1 MVKKVCAVLSMSEF
15 SALREAGICGYRSR
29 TTTYDEPERCSV
41 RIRRLGVDTTFVP
54 MPSKSPDLDDLETR
68 FWLRT
73 VAAGGLAYVGFF
85 AETSHSLA
93 IAVVIG
99 ITMSLGVAGHWLIPW
114 ERFVRSRH
122 REAVLLGW
130 LLTTVV
136 VIGLVAGLDGGA
148 RSPMAL
154 ALVLPA
160 CFASLAYSRFRVLA
174 IGLAAEVALGVLV
187 LIGSPGT
194 GTVLVGAVVLGG
206 IATIGARQAEFHHEW
221 RHRLAYESQTDP
233 LTGLLNR
240 RGFASASADAFDG
253 LRRGRYRVTLV
264 IIDLDLFKE
273 YNDVYGHLAGDEL
286 LRWVGEELEATVR
299 PGDSVARIG
308 GDEFAVLLPEI
319 DAEDAAPLVAEI
331 DARLSCRVP
340 HSLGTAAAPGD
351 GTSFEQLYEVAD
363 AALYARKFA
372 RTGRSSAA
380 A

>member
-1 MVKKVCAVLSMSEF
+1 
-15 SALREAGICGYRSR
+15 
-29 TTTYDEPERCSV
+29 
-41 RIRRLGVDTTFVP
+41 
-54 MPSKSPDLDDLETR
+54 MPPNSTDLDDLETR

-73 VAAGGLAYVGFF
+73 VTAGSWATICTCAGGLAYVALFDQ
-85 AETSHSLA
+85 TSHGPA
-93 IAVVIG
+93 IAAVIAV
-99 ITMSLGVAGHWLIPW
+99 TMALGAIGLWLVPW

-130 LLTTVV
+130 SLFTIG
-136 VIGLVAGLDGGA
+136 VIGVVAALDGGA

-174 IGLAAEVALGVLV
+174 VGLAAEAALGVLV

-194 GTVLVGAVVLGG
+194 GTVLVAAVVLGG
-206 IATIGARQAEFHHEW
+206 IATIGARQAQFHDEW
-221 RHRLAYESQTDP
+221 RSRLTYDSQTDP

-240 RGFASASADAFDG
+240 RGFASASAGAFDG
-253 LRRGRYRVTLV
+253 FRRGRVRVTLV
-264 IIDLDLFKE
+264 ILDLDLFKD

-286 LRWVGEELEATVR
+286 LRWVAEELDATVR

-319 DAEDAAPLVAEI
+319 DADAAAPLVAEL
-331 DARLSCRVP
+331 DARLARRVP
-340 HSLGTAAAPGD
+340 HSLGTASAPGD
-351 GTSFEQLYEVAD
+351 GSSFEQLYAVAD
-363 AALYARKFA
+363 EALYAR
-372 RTGRSSAA
+372 TGRAA

>member
-1 MVKKVCAVLSMSEF
+1 MPPQD
-15 SALREAGICGYRSR
+15 SA
-29 TTTYDEPERCSV
+29 
-41 RIRRLGVDTTFVP
+41 
-54 MPSKSPDLDDLETR
+54 LDDLETR

-73 VAAGGLAYVGFF
+73 VTSGGRATFGTCAGGLAYVLLY
-85 AETSHSLA
+85 AESGYRPEIATV
-93 IAVVIG
+93 IAV
-99 ITMSLGVAGHWLIPW
+99 TMALGAAGLWLVPW

-130 LLTTVV
+130 SLTTILI
-136 VIGLVAGLDGGA
+136 IGAVAALDGGA

-154 ALVLPA
+154 ALALPA
-160 CFASLAYSRFRVLA
+160 CFASFAYSRLRVLVV
-174 IGLAAEVALGVLV
+174 GLAGEAVLGALV

-221 RHRLAYESQTDP
+221 RRRLAYDSQTDP

-240 RGFASASADAFDG
+240 RGFAGASAGAFDSF
-253 LRRGRYRVTLV
+253 RRGRAKVTLV
-264 IIDLDLFKE
+264 LIDLDLFKD

-286 LRWVGEELEATVR
+286 LRWVGAELAATVR

-308 GDEFAVLLPEI
+308 GDEFAVLLPET
-319 DAEDAAPLVAEI
+319 DAEAAAPLVAEI
-331 DARLSCRVP
+331 ATRLSRRSP
-340 HSLGTAAAPGD
+340 HCLGTASAPSD
-351 GTSFEQLYEVAD
+351 GASFEQLYELAD

-372 RTGRSSAA
+372 RSGAA

>member
-1 MVKKVCAVLSMSEF
+1 MPPNRPEL
-15 SALREAGICGYRSR
+15 
-29 TTTYDEPERCSV
+29 DE
-41 RIRRLGVDTTFVP
+41 
-54 MPSKSPDLDDLETR
+54 LETR

-73 VAAGGLAYVGFF
+73 VAAGGWATFGTCAGGLAYVAFF
-85 AETSHSLA
+85 AETAHRPA

-99 ITMSLGVAGHWLIPW
+99 VVMALAAAAVWLIPW

-130 LLTTVV
+130 SLATIG
-136 VIGLVAGLDGGA
+136 VIGLVAALDGGA
-148 RSPMAL
+148 RSPLAL

-160 CFASLAYSRFRVLA
+160 CYASLAYSRFRVLA
-174 IGLAAEVALGVLV
+174 VGLAAEAALGILV
-187 LIGSPGT
+187 LIGSSGT
-194 GTVLVGAVVLGG
+194 GAVLVGAVVLAG

-221 RHRLAYESQTDP
+221 RSRLAYESQTDP

-240 RGFASASADAFDG
+240 RGLAGAAAGAFDG
-253 LRRGRYRVTLV
+253 LRRGRTRVTLV
-264 IIDLDLFKE
+264 MLDLDLFKD

-286 LRWVGEELEATVR
+286 LRWVGKELVATVR

-308 GDEFAVLLPEI
+308 GDEFAVLMPDT
-319 DAEDAAPLVAEI
+319 DAEAAAPLVAEI
-331 DARLSCRVP
+331 DARLSQRVP
-340 HSLGTAAAPGD
+340 QSLGTAAAPGD

-372 RTGRSSAA
+372 RAGRSGAA